1 MSVLHRSIELL
12 EPYDGKL
19 SCTVLRGES
28 ARKGADLPDPTK
40 SNTTKVSL
48 LLLAVRIIF
57 GILLMNHGIQK
68 WSSFQELSTVFPDPL
83 GIGSPLSLGLAIF
96 GELVCSMAF
105 IVGFLYRL
113 AMIPMIFTMIVAF
126 FVVHANDVF
135 AVKELAFIYLVV
147 FILMY
152 IAGPGKFSID
162 HIIGNELSRRK
173 SRAYKN

>member
-1 MSVLHRSIELL
+1 MIYSFLF
-12 EPYDGKL
+12 
-19 SCTVLRGES
+19 
-28 ARKGADLPDPTK
+28 PTK

-68 WSSFQELSTVFPDPL
+68 WSNFQEMSAVFPDPL

-105 IVGFLYRL
+105 IIGFLYRL

-126 FVVHANDVF
+126 FVVHANEVF
-135 AVKELAFIYLVV
+135 SVKELAFIYLVV

-173 SRAYKN
+173 SRVYKN

>member
-1 MSVLHRSIELL
+1 MIYSFLF
-12 EPYDGKL
+12 
-19 SCTVLRGES
+19 
-28 ARKGADLPDPTK
+28 PTK

-57 GILLMNHGIQK
+57 GILLRNHGIQK
-68 WSSFQELSTVFPDPL
+68 WSNFQEMSAVFPDPL

-105 IVGFLYRL
+105 IIGFLYRL
-113 AMIPMIFTMIVAF
+113 AMIPMIFTMIVAR
-126 FVVHANDVF
+126 NDVF

>member
-1 MSVLHRSIELL
+1 MSAFYKFLF
-12 EPYDGKL
+12 PMKPDG
-19 SCTVLRGES
+19 T
-28 ARKGADLPDPTK
+28 AI
-40 SNTTKVSL
+40 SL
-48 LLLAVRIIF
+48 LLLALRLLF
-57 GILLMNHGIQK
+57 GGLLLSHGIQK
-68 WSSFQELSTVFPDPL
+68 WTNFESMSAAFPDPL
-83 GIGSPLSLGLAIF
+83 GVGHSVSLGLAIF
-96 GELVCSMAF
+96 GELFCSIGF
-105 IVGFLYRL
+105 ILGALYRL

-173 SRAYKN
+173 SRVYKN